1 MGYTCWMDIKMMG
14 GGDSLYDK
22 IDKGVRGCKIV
33 LSCVTKKYALSA
45 NCRREVSL
53 SDALKRPIIPLLLD
67 DMTWPPEGP
76 MGMVFTQLLYINFNQ
91 PSVDIQDNWL
101 CPQFDEL
108 IRQMKLHVPDQ
119 DSVLQDMMDE
129 IESSEKDEAE
139 HEPTEPEAEPEPEPE
154 PEPAPEP
161 EPKPQERAVD
171 CPPEETKRPSPPTN
185 GVAAAKPRPIQSPPP
200 RPVRVAPKQ
209 EPAVTKSSSCT
220 IL

>member
-129 IESSEKDEAE
+129 IESSEKELIDPIQELNQ
-139 HEPTEPEAEPEPEPE
+139 
-154 PEPAPEP
+154 
-161 EPKPQERAVD
+161 QERAVEYLPKKTQTKAASTID
-171 CPPEETKRPSPPTN
+171 GKQDGKVKRP
-185 GVAAAKPRPIQSPPP
+185 
-200 RPVRVAPKQ
+200 
-209 EPAVTKSSSCT
+209 KSSTKATSKETSAACN

>member
-129 IESSEKDEAE
+129 IESSEKELTDPIQELNQ
-139 HEPTEPEAEPEPEPE
+139 
-154 PEPAPEP
+154 
-161 EPKPQERAVD
+161 QERAVEYL
-171 CPPEETKRPSPPTN
+171 PKKTQTKAASNTNEKQRNNVKRP
-185 GVAAAKPRPIQSPPP
+185 
-200 RPVRVAPKQ
+200 
-209 EPAVTKSSSCT
+209 KSSNKATSKETSAACN